1 MIDQIT
7 GETYLYEEVS
17 PQGYLFKWR
26 GDYVMFHKLQ
36 IGDNLYN
43 LQHGLVMKEIVHL
56 TIKVDWEIQQSY

>member
-26 GDYVMFHKLQ
+26 GDYVMFYKLQ

-43 LQHGLVMKEIVHL
+43 LFTTWFGHERNCTFDHK
-56 TIKVDWEIQQSY
+56 S

>member
-1 MIDQIT
+1 
-7 GETYLYEEVS
+7 
-17 PQGYLFKWR
+17 
-26 GDYVMFHKLQ
+26 MFYKLQ